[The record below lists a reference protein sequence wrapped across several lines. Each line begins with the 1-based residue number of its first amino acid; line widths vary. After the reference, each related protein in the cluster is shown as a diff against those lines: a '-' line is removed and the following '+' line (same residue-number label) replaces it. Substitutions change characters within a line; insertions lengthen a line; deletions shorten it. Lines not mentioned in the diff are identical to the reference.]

1 VQGGNLMEIVLKG
14 LLGLI
19 GFIGI
24 AWLFSENRFGVP
36 WRQHA
41 KLIAVGLLLQ
51 FLATVLL
58 LKFIFFK
65 EVFLILNGAVGAIQG
80 ATAAGTTFVFGFLGG
95 GSDLPFDVTNAGATY
110 IFAFQ
115 ALPIVIVMSALSA
128 LLFHWRILPLIA
140 RALAWLLRKSFGVG
154 GPLGIAAGANVF
166 LGMVE
171 APLLIRPYLN
181 RLSRGELF
189 AVMTCGMATIAGT
202 VMVLFSTI
210 IEPVVPDA
218 IGQLLIASIINLP
231 VAILVARIM
240 VPDTD
245 PPTGEDVPLG
255 SIDADTAPSST
266 LEAITHGTI
275 DGARLMINIVAMLI
289 VAVAFVS
296 LCNFLL
302 DFLPYIADKP
312 VTLERLFGWL
322 FAPVAWLMGIGDW
335 AQAQLAGE
343 LLGTKLILN
352 ELIAYTKLAAIPD
365 EAFTDRVRLMMTYAL
380 CGFANF
386 GGLGIMIGGL
396 TTMVPN
402 RRSEMVELSMKS
414 LIAGTIANC
423 MTGTMIGMIV

>member
-1 VQGGNLMEIVLKG
+1 MEFVLKG
-14 LLGLI
+14 FLGLI

-36 WRQHA
+36 WRQQT
-41 KLIAVGLLLQ
+41 KLIVVGLLLQ
-51 FLATVLL
+51 FIAAIVL

-65 EVFLILNGAVGAIQG
+65 EVFLVLNGAVWALQD
-80 ATAAGTTFVFGFLGG
+80 ATTAGTTFVFGFLGG
-95 GSDLPFDVTNAGATY
+95 GEFPFEASNTGAAY
-110 IFAFQ
+110 VFAFR
-115 ALPIVIVMSALSA
+115 ALPLVILMSALSA
-128 LLFHWRILPLIA
+128 LLFHWRVLPLIA
-140 RALAWLLRKSFGVG
+140 RGLAWLLRKSFGVG

-171 APLLIRPYLN
+171 APLLIRPYLS

-202 VMVLFSTI
+202 VMLLFATI

-231 VAILVARIM
+231 VAILIARIM

-245 PPTGEDVPLG
+245 PPTGDDVPLG
-255 SIDADTAPSST
+255 TIDAEAGPTST
-266 LEAITHGTI
+266 LEAITHGTV
-275 DGARLMINIVAMLI
+275 DGARLVVNIIAMLI

-296 LCNFLL
+296 LANFLM
-302 DFLPYIADKP
+302 DFLPYIEETP
-312 VTLERLFGWL
+312 ITLERLFGWL
-322 FAPVAWLMGIGDW
+322 FAPVAWLMGVGNW
-335 AQAQLAGE
+335 AEAQIAGE

-352 ELIAYTKLAAIPD
+352 ELIAYTKLAAMPED
-365 EAFTDRVRLMMTYAL
+365 ALSDRVRLMMTYAL

-396 TTMVPN
+396 TTMVPS

>member
-1 VQGGNLMEIVLKG
+1 MEFVLKG
-14 LLGLI
+14 ILGLV

-24 AWLFSENRFGVP
+24 AWLLSEDRFGVP
-36 WRQHA
+36 WRQQVKFA
-41 KLIAVGLLLQ
+41 LVGLSLQ
-51 FLATVLL
+51 FLAALLL

-65 EVFLILNGAVGAIQG
+65 EVFLILNGAVGALQA
-80 ATAAGTTFVFGFLGG
+80 ATNAGSTFVFGFLGG
-95 GSDLPFDVTNAGATY
+95 ADDLPFEVTDAGATY

-115 ALPIVIVMSALSA
+115 ALPLVVVMSALSA
-128 LLFHWRILPLIA
+128 LLFHWRILPLVS
-140 RALAWLLRKSFGVG
+140 RALAWMLRKTFGIG

-171 APLLIRPYLN
+171 APLLIRPYLS

-202 VMVLFSTI
+202 VMVLFATI

-218 IGQLLIASIINLP
+218 IGQLLVASIINLP

-240 VPDTD
+240 VPDTN
-245 PPTGEDVPLG
+245 PPTGDDVPLG
-255 SIDADTAPSST
+255 SIDAEIRPSST
-266 LEAITHGTI
+266 LEAITHGTL
-275 DGARLMINIVAMLI
+275 DGARLVINIAAMLI

-302 DFLPYIADKP
+302 DFLPYVGGDP

-322 FAPVAWLMGIGDW
+322 FAPIAWLMGVGDW
-335 AQAQLAGE
+335 AEAQIAGE

-352 ELIAYTKLAAIPD
+352 ELIAYTKLAAVPD
-365 EAFTDRVRLMMTYAL
+365 EALSDRVRLMMTYAL

-396 TTMVPN
+396 TTMVPG

-423 MTGTMIGMIV
+423 MTGTMIGIIVW